1 MRTAI
6 TSALLCLAAAT
17 ASAQQTTTAEKN
29 DADKATPV
37 NIHGTIRSKYE
48 YQTSEGEGRFEVRNA
63 RISVD
68 GSLSPV
74 ISYKAEIDL
83 CDEGKIKMLD
93 AYTRLK
99 PVKGLQFTI
108 GQMRVPFTI
117 DAHRSPH
124 QQYFANRSFIA
135 KQVGNVRDVGAAL
148 GYSLNAGFPIVLEAG
163 MFNGSGLTNQK
174 DFWTKSVN
182 FSAKAQMFLPG
193 GFNLTLS
200 TQKIKP
206 DHVNVMMYDA
216 GAYWHAKGWH
226 VEAEYLYK
234 HYAHDAFKAVHAFD
248 SFISY
253 DIPSGKGLV
262 RYVTPLL
269 RYDYMSDHSDGTR
282 YLNGKADKSGTLIV
296 NDSQRSRLTGGVTL
310 SLKKP
315 FVSDIRFNYEKYFY
329 KDGGIPH
336 TSEKDKFVV
345 EVMTRF

>member
-1 MRTAI
+1 M

-17 ASAQQTTTAEKN
+17 ASAQQTTTTDKSDTE
-29 DADKATPV
+29 KATPV

-99 PVKGLQFTI
+99 PVRGLQFTI

-148 GYSLNAGFPIVLEAG
+148 GYSLNAGFPIILEAG
-163 MFNGSGLTNQK
+163 LFNGSGLTNQK
-174 DFWTKSVN
+174 DFWTKSIN
-182 FSAKAQMFLPG
+182 FSAKAQMLLPG

-253 DIPSGKGLV
+253 DIPSGKGPI

-329 KDGGIPH
+329 KDSGIPH